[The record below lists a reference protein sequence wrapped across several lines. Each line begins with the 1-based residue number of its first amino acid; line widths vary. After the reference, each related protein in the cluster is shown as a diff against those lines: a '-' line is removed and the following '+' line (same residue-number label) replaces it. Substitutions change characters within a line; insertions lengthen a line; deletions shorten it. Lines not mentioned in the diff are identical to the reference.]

1 MRKTILTILLV
12 SILVIVG
19 CENQNEQKK
28 IATKPV
34 NTSAYENF
42 TFEAKPEIFEV
53 NVEYNGQKE
62 RISEPQLPRKVTNLK
77 KRISE

>member
-34 NTSAYENF
+34 NTSAY
-42 TFEAKPEIFEV
+42 K
-53 NVEYNGQKE
+53 
-62 RISEPQLPRKVTNLK
+62 NLT
-77 KRISE
+77 